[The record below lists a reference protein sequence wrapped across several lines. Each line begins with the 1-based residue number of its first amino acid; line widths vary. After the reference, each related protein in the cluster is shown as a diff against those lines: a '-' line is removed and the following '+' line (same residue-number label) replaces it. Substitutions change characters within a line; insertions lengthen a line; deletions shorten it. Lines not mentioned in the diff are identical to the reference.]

1 MLSIPEFRR
10 LRQEDHE
17 FEVSMSYVPY
27 LEITSK
33 DKRCFFFTLTE
44 KTVLSSDASFW
55 MPSLTAQWVL
65 MKEQVSL

>member
-44 KTVLSSDASFW
+44 KTVLSSDASF
-55 MPSLTAQWVL
+55 
-65 MKEQVSL
+65 